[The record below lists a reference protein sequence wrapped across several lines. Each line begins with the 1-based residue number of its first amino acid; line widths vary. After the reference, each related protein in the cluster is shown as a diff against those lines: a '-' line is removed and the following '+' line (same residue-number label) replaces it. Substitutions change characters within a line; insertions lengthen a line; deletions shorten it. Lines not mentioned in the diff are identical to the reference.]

1 MPARKRKS
9 ILISYIAN
17 TIPKT
22 TILKNEKSIFKDRLV
37 IYVVLFIAEIAIS
50 VVYAVNTFSVW
61 NMFFS
66 MGIILLAVLL
76 VMPVICDNKES
87 LEWHYLAKRY

>member
-1 MPARKRKS
+1 MILS
-9 ILISYIAN
+9 IILFLIF
-17 TIPKT
+17 
-22 TILKNEKSIFKDRLV
+22 LKNEKSIFKDRLV